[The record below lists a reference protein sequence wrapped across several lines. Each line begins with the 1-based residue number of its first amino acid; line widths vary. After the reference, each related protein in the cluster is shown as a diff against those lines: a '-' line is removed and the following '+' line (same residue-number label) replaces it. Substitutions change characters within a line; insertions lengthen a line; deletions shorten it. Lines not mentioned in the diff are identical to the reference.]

1 MIWIWITFIGEVNK
15 FRRKIQIFNGVRW
28 LNFSNRKVFALFR
41 VLDSSPFKISE
52 GELSVAFLDKETMQN
67 LHLKF
72 SNDDTLTDVIT
83 FEGDQRMNFAGEIC
97 VSPDYAHDNCKMHGT
112 TFSEELSLY
121 LIHGYLHIH
130 GLDDI
135 SSDEAK
141 KMREG
146 ECICMAQVKNA
157 NALPTFLPH

>member
-1 MIWIWITFIGEVNK
+1 MNK

-28 LNFSNRKVFALFR
+28 LNFSKKAIFSLFS

-97 VSPDYAHDNCKMHGT
+97 VSPDYAYGNCKMYGT

-121 LIHGYLHIH
+121 LIHGYLHIY
-130 GLDDI
+130 GLNDI
-135 SSDEAK
+135 SLDEAK
-141 KMREG
+141 KMRNG
-146 ECICMAQVKNA
+146 EHICMVQVKNA
-157 NALPTFLPH
+157 NALPTFLIH

>member
-1 MIWIWITFIGEVNK
+1 VNK

-28 LNFSNRKVFALFR
+28 LDFNNEEIFALFD

-52 GELSVAFLDKETMQN
+52 GELSIAFLDKETMQN

-72 SNDDTLTDVIT
+72 SNDGTLTDVLT
-83 FEGDQRMNFAGEIC
+83 FEGDRGMNFAGEIC
-97 VSPDYAHDNCKMHGT
+97 VSPDYAYGNYRTYGT

-121 LIHGYLHIH
+121 LIHGYLHIY

-135 SSDEAK
+135 FPDEVK

-146 ECICMAQVKNA
+146 EHICMAGVKNA
-157 NALPTFLPH
+157 NALPTFLSPLKYCKIID

>member
-1 MIWIWITFIGEVNK
+1 VNK

-28 LNFSNRKVFALFR
+28 LDFNGEEIFALFD

-52 GELSVAFLDKETMQN
+52 GELSIAFLDKETMQN

-72 SNDDTLTDVIT
+72 SNDGTLTDVIT
-83 FEGDQRMNFAGEIC
+83 FEGDQGMNFAGEIC
-97 VSPDYAHDNCKMHGT
+97 VSPDYAHGNHKAYGT

-121 LIHGYLHIH
+121 LIHGYLHIY
-130 GLDDI
+130 GLNDI
-135 SSDEAK
+135 SPDEAK

-146 ECICMAQVKNA
+146 EHICMAQVKNA
-157 NALPTFLPH
+157 NALPTFLAH